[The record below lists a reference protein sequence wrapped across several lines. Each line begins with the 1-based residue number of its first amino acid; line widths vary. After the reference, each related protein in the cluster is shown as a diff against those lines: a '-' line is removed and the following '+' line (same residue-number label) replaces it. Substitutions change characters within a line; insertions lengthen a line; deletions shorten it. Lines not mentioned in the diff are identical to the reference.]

1 METSENNVLWLTKG
15 EKQYALLFAEDRYH
29 LLTINEQ
36 CTRKLVL
43 KLLRTYPCVE
53 TGLREKQ
60 IRFGTILKKDIFG
73 IRFDGYRAGNEF
85 LLRIINQKTRKYT
98 LTEAFDPDTI
108 ERFFA
113 DVRRLPAPW
122 DNAPDAWRK
131 ERQDPDVLAQM
142 KAIKLCLIVAAI
154 LFGALSFFGAKPN
167 VLWSGLFL
175 LVPLI
180 CIFLAIITPTYFTLA
195 DKDDNRTPEYGIGL
209 SLLTILPLMFLS
221 LRSFFTN
228 YVEFGAFFLYSA
240 ICGALICLIL
250 WILVK
255 EFRNRV
261 GHFLLLSLIIVTMCG
276 AGVVGYLNTA
286 LNTAE
291 PQIRTYT
298 VEKLT
303 KSSGKSTSYNCYVTL
318 HDGKQIK
325 IRVSKELYET
335 LEVGERVRVA
345 HKEGGLG
352 LEYVFILEE

>member
-1 METSENNVLWLTKG
+1 MESSENNVLWLTKG

-209 SLLTILPLMFLS
+209 SLIMLLSFMFLS
-221 LRSFFTN
+221 LRSFLTN
-228 YVEFGAFFLYSA
+228 YVQFGRFFLCSA
-240 ICGALICLIL
+240 ICGAVICVLL
-250 WILVK
+250 WLYVK
-255 EFRNRV
+255 EFRIRV
-261 GHFLLLSLIIVTMCG
+261 GYFLLLSFIIVTFCG
-276 AGVVGYLNTA
+276 AGVVGYLNAA
-286 LNTAE
+286 LDTTD
-291 PQIRTYT
+291 PQIFVYT
-298 VEKLT
+298 VERLH
-303 KSSGKSTSYNCYVTL
+303 KSSGKSSAYYCEVTL
-318 HDGKQIK
+318 HNGKEID
-325 IRVSKELYET
+325 IRVSKATYDNLT
-335 LEVGERVRVA
+335 VGDRVRVA
-345 HKEGGLG
+345 HNEGGLG